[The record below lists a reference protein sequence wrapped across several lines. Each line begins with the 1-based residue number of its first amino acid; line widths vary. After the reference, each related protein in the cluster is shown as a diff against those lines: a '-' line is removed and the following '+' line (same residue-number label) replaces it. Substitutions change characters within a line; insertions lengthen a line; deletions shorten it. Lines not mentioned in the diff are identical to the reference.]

1 MALNPFFL
9 QGSKGEQNL
18 VQDLVNEHIKMHGIE
33 FIYMP
38 RVYVTSKDVMREV
51 VDSKFDRS
59 FPIEGYIE
67 SFEGF
72 DSGYN
77 LLTKFG
83 VRSTA
88 QMDVIISQEA
98 YINGIA
104 PLLWKFPGKTLG
116 PTGRSEN
123 QERPFEG
130 DLIYFPLRD
139 IIFEIKY
146 VNDLVEF
153 YQLQK
158 NYTYRLTLEPF
169 EYSDETF
176 DTGIEVIDDDFETAG
191 YNVTMKLGEEGDRAT
206 AFTTLTTGGIFKI
219 DVLNGGSGY
228 TNAPTVL
235 IEPPQGEF
243 GSAAKAVAITTHTG
257 TRNFRSLA
265 ILRFEITDPGSGY
278 VAGRDNPTIQFIT
291 EDGKGSGATAKAG
304 IGTAGVV
311 GIVTMSFTG
320 NNYAVPP
327 TITFDEPEAGG
338 TRATAITKL
347 SATGQVESVQVTNAG
362 FGYTV
367 VPAITIG
374 AASSVGSGTF
384 LYGEMITG
392 QSSLTTAFVTKWD
405 TSTNTL
411 LAKHLSGEF
420 AVGEVISNVG
430 FGSALYVLN
439 SIDYDDDDSYN
450 TGDTIEVRSDTSIL
464 DFTERNPFGEV

>member
-18 VQDLVNEHIKMHGIE
+18 IQDLVNEHIKMHGIE

-88 QMDVIISQEA
+88 EMNVIISQEA
-98 YINGIA
+98 YANGIA
-104 PLLWKFPGKTLG
+104 PLLWKFPGREVG
-116 PTGRSEN
+116 PTGRPEN
-123 QERPFEG
+123 QERPYEG
-130 DLIYFPLRD
+130 DLLYFPLRD

-169 EYSDETF
+169 EYSDETI
-176 DTGIEVIDDDFETAG
+176 DTGISDIDDDFETAG
-191 YNVTMKLGEEGDRAT
+191 YNVTMTLGDEGNKAT
-206 AFTTLTTGGIFKI
+206 MFTTLTNGGIFKI
-219 DVLNGGSGY
+219 EMIEGGSGY
-228 TNAPTVL
+228 TNAPTVK
-235 IEPPQGEF
+235 IEPPVGE
-243 GSAAKAVAITTHTG
+243 GVAAEAVAITTHTG
-257 TRNFRSLA
+257 TRNFKSLMVQR
-265 ILRFEITDPGSGY
+265 IEITNPGAGY
-278 VAGRDNPTIQFIT
+278 VVGIDDPTIQFLT
-291 EDGKGSGATAKAG
+291 EDGKGSGAKGKAG

-311 GIVTMSFTG
+311 GIVTVSFVG
-320 NNYAVPP
+320 SNYATPP
-327 TITFDEPEAGG
+327 TITFDEPDVGG
-338 TRATAITKL
+338 TRATATAKL
-347 SATGQVESVQVTNAG
+347 NASNQVGSVQITNAG

-367 VPAITIG
+367 VPTITVG
-374 AASSVGSGTF
+374 ASSSVGSGTF

-392 QSSLTTAFVTKWD
+392 ASSLTTAFVSKWD

-411 LAKHLSGEF
+411 LAKNLSGEF
-420 AVGEVISNVG
+420 AVGEIISNVG
-430 FGSALYVLN
+430 FGSAQYVLN
-439 SIDYDDDDSYN
+439 SIDYEDDDPYN
-450 TGDTIEVRSDTSIL
+450 TGDTIEVRADSSIL